1 MKSDN
6 KSAAK
11 PAQTIEVSNA
21 FEVMLR
27 KHRKGVPAHEASTA
41 LQEIISAARATD
53 KTAEMTIKVKVKP
66 QNDSQVILDV
76 QVTTKLPKMSTP
88 PGVFWVDEHNQL
100 CTSDPNQ
107 SELNLR
113 SVEDDNPDVPIRE
126 VVPAPT
132 GTRG

>member
-1 MKSDN
+1 MKTN
-6 KSAAK
+6 TPAGK
-11 PAQTIEVSNA
+11 PAQTIEVSNS

-41 LQEIISAARATD
+41 LHEIIAAARATD
-53 KTAEMTIKVKVKP
+53 KVAEMTIKVKVKP

-88 PGVFWVDEHNQL
+88 PGVFWVDENNQL

-107 SELNLR
+107 SEMSLR
-113 SVEDDNPDVPIRE
+113 FTEDENPEVPIRE